1 MQGYD
6 LGRRCTFHRLGEA
19 SSKESPPWLGST
31 PANRA
36 RSRSV
41 ATSRSIVSASA
52 RRASPEK
59 ASGVRRQA
67 IRSCHKLGLEQIGLW
82 QLHRIDPKVPREA
95 QFAAVKAL
103 LDDGIIKHAGLS
115 EVSIADIKAASQVF
129 PVATSQN
136 RYNIVDRGS
145 EDVLEYCDQ
154 HGIGFIP
161 WYPLAAGE
169 LAKSGSILD
178 RVAKAHGATP
188 GQIALAWL
196 LKRSPIML
204 PIPGT
209 SRVKHLE
216 ENVAAAN
223 IKLTAE
229 EYAALDREGR
239 AEHAAA

>member
-1 MQGYD
+1 
-6 LGRRCTFHRLGEA
+6 LRE
-19 SSKESPPWLGST
+19 
-31 PANRA
+31 
-36 RSRSV
+36 
-41 ATSRSIVSASA
+41 
-52 RRASPEK
+52 
-59 ASGVRRQA
+59 QA

-129 PVATSQN
+129 PVATLQN
-136 RYNIVDRGS
+136 RYNLVDRGS

-188 GQIALAWL
+188 GQIELAWL

-239 AEHAAA
+239 AEYAAA